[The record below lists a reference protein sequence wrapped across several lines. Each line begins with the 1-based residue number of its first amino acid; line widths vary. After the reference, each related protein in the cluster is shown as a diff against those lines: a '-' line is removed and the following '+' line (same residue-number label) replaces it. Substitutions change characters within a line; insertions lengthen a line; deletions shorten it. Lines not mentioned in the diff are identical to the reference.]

1 MIGDPVGLMLGPEAR
16 PEDVA
21 KMRDDLGL
29 NDPLLDQYVGF
40 ISGAATLDFG
50 PTLRYGSAATLAGE
64 RASAGVPAL
73 PLVLERMPATLFL
86 AGAAL
91 LIALP
96 LGLFLGASAAARPG
110 SITERGVN
118 LLSLA
123 AVSTVE
129 FWAGLLLILVFA
141 LHFRLLP
148 TSGFG
153 GIEFVILP
161 ALTLALRPMGRIAQ
175 ITRESMTDEVGKLH
189 IAAARSRG
197 VPGRRLFFVHSLKNA
212 APPIVTLSG
221 DELVALLTGVIIVE
235 TVFAWPG
242 VGALLIDALTRRDL
256 PLVEASIFVL
266 ALVAIVINLLVDAS
280 YSRLDPRVK
289 LQ

>member
-1 MIGDPVGLMLGPEAR
+1 
-16 PEDVA
+16 
-21 KMRDDLGL
+21 
-29 NDPLLDQYVGF
+29 
-40 ISGAATLDFG
+40 
-50 PTLRYGSAATLAGE
+50 
-64 RASAGVPAL
+64 
-73 PLVLERMPATLFL
+73 MPATLFL
-86 AGAAL
+86 AGAAI

-96 LGLFLGASAAARPG
+96 LGLLLGAGAAARPG
-110 SITERGVN
+110 SHTERAVN

-123 AVSTVE
+123 SVSTVE
-129 FWAGLLLILVFA
+129 FWAGLILILVFA
-141 LHFRLLP
+141 LHLGLLP

-153 GIEFVILP
+153 GVEFVILP
-161 ALTLALRPMGRIAQ
+161 ALTLALRPMGRITQ
-175 ITRESMTDEVGKLH
+175 ITRESLTDEVAKLH
-189 IAAARSRG
+189 ISAARSRG

-235 TVFAWPG
+235 WVFAWPG

-266 ALVAIVINLLVDAS
+266 ALMAIVVNVVVDAS

-289 LQ
+289 LR